1 MSIPETF
8 EFDNRGEVIKY
19 GWFRPYFAATVII
32 LVALLSF
39 GVGRLTGSKR
49 EGVEINF
56 DPSNISNPES
66 LKEQA
71 VVPKEVGV
79 TASVNGTKYY
89 YPHCGNNILEKNKI
103 TFATALMA
111 EEAGYTLAA
120 NCKLR

>member
-19 GWFRPYFAATVII
+19 GWFRPYFIAIVIL

-39 GVGRLTGSKR
+39 GVGRMTGSKR

-56 DPSNISNPES
+56 DPNITQSTQVSP
-66 LKEQA
+66 QA
-71 VVPKEVGV
+71 LVPKEGSV
-79 TASVNGTKYY
+79 TASVNGTRYY
-89 YPHCGNNILEKNKI
+89 YSHCGNNISDKNKV

-111 EEAGYTLAA
+111 EEAGYTLAL
-120 NCKLR
+120 NCKLE

>member
-19 GWFRPYFAATVII
+19 GWFRPYFVATVIV

-39 GVGRLTGSKR
+39 GVGRMTGTNR

-56 DPSNISNPES
+56 DPNTLGSVETK
-66 LKEQA
+66 LQA
-71 VVPKEVGV
+71 STSKAGSV

-89 YPHCGNNILEKNKI
+89 YSHCGNNIAEKNRV
-103 TFATALMA
+103 TFASAIMA